1 MKRWISWIIIYITCI
16 SVLLSLGFSFNIK
29 NKLANGCS
37 PINVFKNIEYIS
49 WEEKKMREN
58 PDYDNLSIFID
69 INAKTLEL
77 INLDDNS
84 VLKRYLIA
92 NGKE

>member
-1 MKRWISWIIIYITCI
+1 
-16 SVLLSLGFSFNIK
+16 
-29 NKLANGCS
+29 
-37 PINVFKNIEYIS
+37 
-49 WEEKKMREN
+49 MREN